1 MGLHRSDII
10 PAGVIVATGLIGL
23 LGDPARLAL
32 RWERALIANGEAWRL
47 VTGHLVH
54 LGVSHLLLNLAGL
67 LLVWFLVGRDLR
79 PLQWLAVGC
88 ASIVCIDAGFWL
100 LNPEL
105 TWYVGLSGVLHGL
118 LAAGIVVAASDARKD
133 LVMLGVLVVAKL
145 FYEQVAGALPG
156 SGTASGGPVIVDAH
170 LYGAVS
176 GAIAGAIMR
185 RLERTGFIR
194 RPL

>member
-79 PLQWLAVGC
+79 PLQWLAVGF

-156 SGTASGGPVIVDAH
+156 SGTASGGPVVVDAH

-176 GAIAGAIMR
+176 GAFAGAIMR
-185 RLERTGFIR
+185 RLERTG
-194 RPL
+194 